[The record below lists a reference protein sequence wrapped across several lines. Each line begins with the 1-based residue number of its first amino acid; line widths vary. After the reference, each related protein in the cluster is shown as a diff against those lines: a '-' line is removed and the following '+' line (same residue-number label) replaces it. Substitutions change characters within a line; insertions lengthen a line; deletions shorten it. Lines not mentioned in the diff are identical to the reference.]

1 MKTDNIDTSTHLMIR
16 FLNGLQR
23 AIDAQ
28 ACIGARGC
36 RIVLS
41 RGSEVAKKGVFGHV
55 VDGRLAS
62 IHVVAQDAVDLP
74 ELMFEALDMSFYE
87 GCPVIVAHIL

>member
-1 MKTDNIDTSTHLMIR
+1 MKTDSVDTNTRLMIR
-16 FLNGLQR
+16 FLNGLQHD
-23 AIDAQ
+23 INTQ

-55 VDGRLAS
+55 VGERLAS

-87 GCPVIVAHIL
+87 GCPVIVAHVL